1 MTTLDMT
8 PTWEEAVTIYIEVL
22 RNPDAPFSAVQAAKE
37 EINAHDETRSSTTAA
52 LLPRDLVSET
62 VLSTSRLQK
71 MDEDFIHFLFET
83 PPSGL

>member
-37 EINAHDETRSSTTAA
+37 EII
-52 LLPRDLVSET
+52 
-62 VLSTSRLQK
+62 RLAQMVDK
-71 MDEDFIHFLFET
+71 RLMRKE
-83 PPSGL
+83 P